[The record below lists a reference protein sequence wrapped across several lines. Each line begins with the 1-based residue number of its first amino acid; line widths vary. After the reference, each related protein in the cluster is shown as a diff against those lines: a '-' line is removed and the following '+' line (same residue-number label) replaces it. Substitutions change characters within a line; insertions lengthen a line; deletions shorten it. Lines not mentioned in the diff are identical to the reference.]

1 MHVERSTTLNINWIV
16 RIKNKQF
23 WLSVIPAIALV
34 VQAVAAVFGFTFDF
48 STLVGKLLAVV
59 DAVFALLVILGIV
72 VDPTTAGVGDSVRA
86 MGYDEPWEDEENG

>member
-1 MHVERSTTLNINWIV
+1 MNINWIV

-72 VDPTTAGVGDSVRA
+72 VDPTTAGVSDSKRA
-86 MGYDEPWEDEENG
+86 LSYEEPWEDEWNG